1 MDSRQDFN
9 RVIAKLKKG
18 EPPTDEDREVV
29 RLAFAELGEVF
40 ESMRLHAEAA
50 LEGIRI
56 VWASYV
62 NALPDEYVDTLN
74 RQIVEK
80 NKFLLEDDDDDSR

>member
-50 LEGIRI
+50 LEGIRV

-62 NALPDEYVDTLN
+62 NALPDGYVDALN

-80 NKFLLEDDDDDSR
+80 NAFLLEDDDASR